1 MSQFF
6 LNSLNILEYTRFIL
20 CSSWADCCGR
30 PGPTCLRKI
39 LQAWEHHSAK
49 VNNILDMSY
58 DTLRYSWIS
67 DRISWN
73 YFGMS
78 WNIWKYLG
86 KTWNVLKYL
95 GNLGISWKQH
105 LLRWTI
111 SSHVDRGICQKG
123 FSQWRKDVWRMQN
136 LKPRKQYSADA
147 PSQKSQENAKIHSL
161 VFCYY
166 VFSSDLPS
174 FHVTNQHEALKFQCF
189 RNLVAFCISE
199 RWQYFWCFASQSPN
213 AAISF
218 SGVLLGTFS
227 CSFKTIY
234 FILPLLRQL
243 DFLLKQAPWTIWL
256 NFLHINVICLS
267 IQFRIVLKGTK
278 FWHKQLFFIC
288 AKTNM
293 STYHFLS
300 REGSPCQDGSLEILR
315 SSNGL
320 SVQKLWNIWTTID
333 HTGPCA

>member
-1 MSQFF
+1 MGQNK
-6 LNSLNILEYTRFIL
+6 LNRLNILEYTKFIL

-39 LQAWEHHSAK
+39 FQAGEHHTAK

-86 KTWNVLKYL
+86 KTWNVLKYF

-136 LKPRKQYSADA
+136 FEAGKQYSADA
-147 PSQKSQENAKIHSL
+147 SSQKSRENAKIHSRIL
-161 VFCYY
+161 LLCVFNRFALLSCYQPAW
-166 VFSSDLPS
+166 SP
-174 FHVTNQHEALKFQCF
+174 K
-189 RNLVAFCISE
+189 ISM
-199 RWQYFWCFASQSPN
+199 F
-213 AAISF
+213 
-218 SGVLLGTFS
+218 
-227 CSFKTIY
+227 
-234 FILPLLRQL
+234 
-243 DFLLKQAPWTIWL
+243 
-256 NFLHINVICLS
+256 
-267 IQFRIVLKGTK
+267 
-278 FWHKQLFFIC
+278 
-288 AKTNM
+288 
-293 STYHFLS
+293 
-300 REGSPCQDGSLEILR
+300 
-315 SSNGL
+315 
-320 SVQKLWNIWTTID
+320 
-333 HTGPCA
+333 